1 VRLALE
7 RQLREAQKIES
18 IGTLAGG
25 IAHDFNN
32 ILAAILG
39 NVALAREDARQGRP
53 VDDSLDQI
61 NRAGVRARNL
71 VQQILTFSRREP
83 QGLISQPLGP
93 VLTETLGLLRATLPA
108 GVRLD
113 SVLPEAPVEVRGDST
128 QLQQVL
134 MNLCT
139 NAWHALPEQGGRI
152 EVGFERCT
160 PDDALRQHLPE
171 LPPGTCVHLW
181 VRDNGSGMDEA
192 TRQRIFDPF
201 FTTKPVGQGTGL
213 GLSVVHGIV
222 RAHAGAIA
230 VDTAPGQGT
239 VFHLYFPVPDPGDA
253 PAQSEPSIGHALP
266 GAGQHVLYIDD
277 DDVMVAMVERLL
289 QRAGFRV
296 TASTDAAAALAQLTA
311 EPGTFDAV
319 VTDFNM
325 PEISGLDV
333 ARQIARLRPGLPVVI
348 SSGYLSD
355 ALRAKAAQA
364 GVRALM
370 QKENTLE
377 ELTALLLKLLAVPTA

>member
-1 VRLALE
+1 
-7 RQLREAQKIES
+7 
-18 IGTLAGG
+18 
-25 IAHDFNN
+25 
-32 ILAAILG
+32 
-39 NVALAREDARQGRP
+39 

-61 NRAGVRARNL
+61 NRAGVCARNL

-83 QGLISQPLGP
+83 QALAAQPLGP
-93 VLTETLGLLRATLPA
+93 VVAETLALLRATLPA

-113 SVLPEAPVEVRGDST
+113 SVLPEAPVEVRCDST

-152 EVGFERCT
+152 EVGFQRFT
-160 PDDALRQHLPE
+160 PDDALRQRVPE
-171 LPPGTCVHLW
+171 LPPGACVHLW

-222 RAHAGAIA
+222 RAHDGTIAI
-230 VDTAPGQGT
+230 DTAPGQGT
-239 VFHLYFPVPDPGDA
+239 TFHLYFPVPDAGA
-253 PAQSEPSIGHALP
+253 AAVPAVPLPGHALP

-277 DDVMVAMVERLL
+277 DDVMVTMVERLL

-296 TASTDAAAALAQLTA
+296 TAMTDPAAALALVQA
-311 EPGTFDAV
+311 GPAQFDAV

-333 ARQIARLRPGLPVVI
+333 ARRVARLRHGLPVVI

-355 ALRAKAAQA
+355 SLRAQATQA

-370 QKENTLE
+370 QKENTFE
-377 ELTALLLKLLAVPTA
+377 ELTALLLKLLAVPGP